1 MRLADRLDLLE
12 GTCNLDDATYF
23 LSQITIV
30 PSDTLGLSAW
40 RKKLFLHLAHNAANP
55 VEYFRL
61 PDNRTVTM
69 GERIEL

>member
-1 MRLADRLDLLE
+1 LRLADRLDLLE

-30 PSDTLGLSAW
+30 PSDTPGLSAW

>member
-1 MRLADRLDLLE
+1 MGGLRPRAS
-12 GTCNLDDATYF
+12 YF

-30 PSDTLGLSAW
+30 RSDSPGMSTW
-40 RKKLFLHLAHNAANP
+40 RKKLFLNLAHNAANP

-61 PDNRTVTM
+61 PDNRTVTS